1 MADYRRPQVATIV
14 ERLSEPPERLLA
26 IFGPRQSG
34 KTTAVRQALETIRR
48 GWRIIAVEPGGT
60 DWSSDEPGPFDTDVT
75 AERHARLSSAPRD
88 AEWLIEVWEQ
98 CRHRAKESP
107 DGYVLVLD
115 EIQELRNWSA
125 VVKGLWDADRASGCP
140 LLVVIL
146 GSAPLPI
153 QAGLNES
160 LMGRFEPIVFRH
172 WSFTEMAT
180 AFGFSLDEYI
190 YYGGYPGATEHMSG
204 HEEWHRY
211 VRSGL
216 VEPSIDRDVISL
228 TSIRK
233 PALMRRL
240 FEVGARYSGQILS
253 YTKMLGQLQD
263 AGNTTTLAS
272 YLHLLT
278 QVGLLAGLNK
288 HVERAV
294 SAKAST
300 PKLNVLNTGL
310 MSMVSGYRIDEAQAD
325 RSLWGRLTESAVGA
339 HLLNTMPSSGEVR
352 YWRDRRGRSVVE
364 VDFVVNRGPH
374 LVGIEVKSGAAS
386 DALPGLDEFRRR
398 FDARTLVVGEGGVPL
413 DEFLSV
419 PATEWIEE
427 S

>member
-1 MADYRRPQVATIV
+1 M
-14 ERLSEPPERLLA
+14 
-26 IFGPRQSG
+26 
-34 KTTAVRQALETIRR
+34 
-48 GWRIIAVEPGGT
+48 
-60 DWSSDEPGPFDTDVT
+60 
-75 AERHARLSSAPRD
+75 
-88 AEWLIEVWEQ
+88 WEQ